1 MDFDEAVKAGL
12 IETMGDETD
21 RKFMA
26 NVMDMVNDYDSVAK
40 VADTFQVVYTPFHG
54 CGYKLVPEAL
64 TRLGIRHLHCV
75 PEQMVI
81 DGNFPTVVS
90 PNPENPEGFYLAID
104 LAKRMTWTSS

>member
-12 IETMGDETD
+12 IEIMGEETD
-21 RKFMA
+21 RAFME
-26 NVMDMVNDYDSVAK
+26 NVMAMVNDRDSMAK
-40 VADTFQVVYTPFHG
+40 VADTFKVVYTPFHG

-64 TRLGIRHLHCV
+64 TALGIKHLIPV

-90 PNPENPEGFYLAID
+90 PNPETRRGSIWPSIWP
-104 LAKRMTWTSS
+104 KRMT